1 MPGAFTEPS
10 VFHYV
15 KINFMKSTTAKGY
28 GVIKPEY
35 IDTHAHLDFEDYKE
49 DFDEVIQR
57 TIDNKVAVITI
68 GTNLEKS
75 KKALEI
81 AEKYDHVWAVI
92 GFHPLYVEESSIEEF
107 KEFEQM
113 LKHPKCVGIGE
124 CGLDY
129 SEKREVKSEKSF
141 NFARDKQ
148 KEFFI
153 RQIVLAIE
161 NKKPLVIHC
170 RDSWDDT
177 LEILKVYKETNP
189 ELKVNFHFF
198 NQDQKRAEEILD
210 SGFQYSFTG
219 IITFVKDLEELVKNS
234 PIEKLMSETD
244 APFVA
249 PKSKRGQRNEPTYVI
264 EIVEKIAELKGLP
277 IKDVKKQLLKNA
289 EEFFRISLK

>member
-1 MPGAFTEPS
+1 
-10 VFHYV
+10 
-15 KINFMKSTTAKGY
+15 MKSTFAKGY
-28 GVIKPEY
+28 GVTKPEY
-35 IDTHAHLDFEDYKE
+35 IDTHAHLDFDDYKE

-57 TIDNKVAVITI
+57 TIDNNVAVITI

-92 GFHPLYVEESSIEEF
+92 GFHPLYTDESKTEDF
-107 KEFEQM
+107 KEFEKM
-113 LKHPKCVGIGE
+113 LKHPKCVGVGE

-129 SEKREVKSEKSF
+129 SDNPNNPTTPEASK
-141 NFARDKQ
+141 DKQ

-153 RQIVLAIE
+153 RQIALAIE
-161 NKKPLVIHC
+161 NDKPLVIHC
-170 RDSWDDT
+170 REAQNQTESNSDGTGQAWDDT
-177 LEILKVYKETNP
+177 LEILKVYKETSP

-198 NQDQKRAEEILD
+198 NQDQKRADEILD

-234 PIEKLMSETD
+234 PIDKIMSETD

-249 PKSKRGQRNEPTYVI
+249 PKSKRGQRNEPSYVI
-264 EIVEKIAELKGLP
+264 EIVEKVAELKGLE
-277 IKDVKKQLLKNA
+277 IEDVKKQLLKNA
-289 EEFFRISLK
+289 EEFFGIKL

>member
-1 MPGAFTEPS
+1 M
-10 VFHYV
+10 
-15 KINFMKSTTAKGY
+15 
-28 GVIKPEY
+28 KPEY
-35 IDTHAHLDFEDYKE
+35 IDTHAHLDFDDYKE

-68 GTNLEKS
+68 GTDLEKS
-75 KKALEI
+75 RKALEI

-92 GFHPLYVEESSIEEF
+92 GFHPLYTNDSKVEEF

-113 LKHPKCVGIGE
+113 IKHPKCVGIGE

-129 SEKREVKSEKSF
+129 SDSPDKE
-141 NFARDKQ
+141 KQ

-153 RQIVLAIE
+153 RQIALAIE
-161 NKKPLVIHC
+161 NNKPLIIHC
-170 RDSWDDT
+170 RDVSPLGGQAWDDT

-198 NQDQKRAEEILD
+198 NQDQKRAEEILN

-219 IITFVKDLEELVKNS
+219 IITFVSELEDRVKNT

-249 PKSKRGQRNEPTYVI
+249 PKSKRGKRNEPSYVI

-277 IKDVKKQLLKNA
+277 VEEVKKQLIKNA
-289 EEFFRISLK
+289 EEFFSISLK